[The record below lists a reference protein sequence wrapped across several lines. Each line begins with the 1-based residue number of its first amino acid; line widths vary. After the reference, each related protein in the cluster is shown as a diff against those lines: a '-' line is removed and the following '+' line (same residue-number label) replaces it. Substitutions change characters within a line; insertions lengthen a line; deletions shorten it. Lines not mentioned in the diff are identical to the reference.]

1 MKLQRIFMAV
11 FAGLCLFHILSQ
23 VVRAQE
29 LMYFLLD
36 KSGSMGA
43 IEPDTD
49 KTVLTLAKERIYDT
63 IKSLPPDP
71 GRRTVKIILFDS
83 ELCSFL
89 EKEVISVQDARNF
102 LDMIS
107 PGGNT
112 TIGDRLE
119 EVRQEILATGVKSVE
134 LHLFSDLKET
144 VPGKVS
150 KEEAINNLN
159 HSMSDELKHV
169 RWTLFMYT
177 WKGGPAPDDT
187 VFPSSTPL
195 PLTKKPLRIILESP
209 DSFVLDLTEKNGRFV
224 DVTEGV
230 TSLRGTIDP
239 EVLKVLNKKFVMRV
253 KASLP
258 EFPQARVLINGQ
270 REYNVTRHAD
280 LKTGQ
285 FKQNEVKIK
294 IQNFHSYLNQGI
306 SLLGKNYKVNFEPI
320 LEPDS
325 ATLKQQFKD
334 QVIDLPSSHE
344 VPFRF
349 TTKPVIY
356 VRNYPPPKRLVRR
369 LFEGQSLK
377 EPLELAWN
385 LGAVG
390 KRLRWSLPDN
400 LGYFTTS
407 KGRELESFELDNS
420 LGRVVVYHWNSVQ
433 TLSDKKII
441 FTVHGALGK
450 EAEANIPFSVEAVR
464 PSLDLKFRDDL
475 PPIPLAAKS
484 VEISDGL
491 IVVPNASNIRL
502 PLELKVERC
511 KGSACSG
518 LKFAVMDPFDPAID
532 IQLGDGAVRFNITN
546 PLWLNYRVG
555 ADRPGRAQVIITAG
569 SEGYNVN
576 TGDQSGHVVKTVNLN
591 IIKPEL
597 TWKIINTE
605 DDKEL
610 PLPLCFVSRGED
622 VTTNDPD
629 LIERG
634 YIVSAS
640 LNTQF
645 LEGFQDVFL
654 TMVVQSNKEKD
665 DEHFVTGAK
674 FNATDSKSCE
684 IGQFIDNPH
693 IILEIDESKKPWW
706 GTKRERVKI
715 FFKSD
720 NVTSQKMKLPVIP
733 FNVRLRP

>member
-1 MKLQRIFMAV
+1 MIVQRVVTAIV
-11 FAGLCLFHILSQ
+11 VCLCLVHILSQ

-29 LMYFLLD
+29 LVYFLLD

-43 IEPDTD
+43 IESDTD

-83 ELCSFL
+83 ELRSFL
-89 EKEVISVQDARNF
+89 EKEIISVQDTRDF

-159 HSMSDELKHV
+159 HSMSDELEHV

-177 WKGGPAPDDT
+177 WRGGPAPDDK
-187 VFPSSTPL
+187 VFPGSTLL

-209 DSFVLDLTEKNGRFV
+209 DTFVLDLTERNGRFV
-224 DVTEGV
+224 DIKEGV

-239 EVLKVLNKKFVMRV
+239 EVLKKFVMRV

-270 REYNVTRHAD
+270 REYNVTKHAD

-294 IQNFHSYLNQGI
+294 IQNFKNYLNQGI
-306 SLLGKNYKVNFEPI
+306 ALLGEDYKVKFEPL
-320 LEPDS
+320 LEPDLE
-325 ATLKQQFKD
+325 TLKRQFKG
-334 QVIDLPSSHE
+334 QVVDLPSSHE

-420 LGRVVVYHWNSVQ
+420 LGRVVVYHWDSVQ

-464 PSLDLKFRDDL
+464 PYLDLKFRDDL
-475 PPIPLAAKS
+475 PPVPLTAKS
-484 VEISDGL
+484 VEISDSL
-491 IVVPNASNIRL
+491 IVVPNGSNIRL
-502 PLELKVERC
+502 PLELKIEQCR
-511 KGSACSG
+511 GSACSG
-518 LKFAVMDPFDPAID
+518 LKFAVVDPFDPAID
-532 IQLGDGAVRFNITN
+532 IQLGDGAVKFNITN
-546 PLWLNYRVG
+546 PLWLSYRVRATHLG
-555 ADRPGRAQVIITAG
+555 LAQVFVRVK
-569 SEGYNVN
+569 SEGYDVDIN
-576 TGDQSGHVVKTVNLN
+576 GQSGNVMKTVNLN

-597 TWKIINTE
+597 TWKIINTK
-605 DDKEL
+605 DDREL

-622 VTTNDPD
+622 VTTDDPD
-629 LIERG
+629 LIKKG
-634 YIVSAS
+634 CVVSAS

-654 TMVVQSNKEKD
+654 TMVVQSDKEKD
-665 DEHFVTGAK
+665 DERFVTGAK

-693 IILEIDESKKPWW
+693 ITLRIDESKKPWW
-706 GTKRERVKI
+706 GTKREGVTI
-715 FFKSD
+715 SFESD
-720 NVTSQKMKLPVIP
+720 NVTSQRMKLPVIP
-733 FNVRLRP
+733 FDVRLRP